1 MVLTYSPRTSSLETE
16 RVYTPDLRRLHF
28 YDRGVGIP
36 LREEGVWQVYRGVV
50 QLSELLVNGDEI
62 LLGWL
67 QASGFL
73 GLGLTPLQLET
84 YHAKALSDVCLHW
97 YSHTEI
103 QEHPKL
109 TDLVLQQTLQ
119 RLRQTERLLAIAGL
133 KRVDER
139 LMALLSLLAQEMGEP
154 TAEGIRLSV
163 RLTHQALANAIGT
176 TRVTVTRLIGDL
188 QTQQIIH
195 FDDDRHLIIYHNLH
209 PSL

>member
-1 MVLTYSPRTSSLETE
+1 MVLTYPPPTISLETE
-16 RVYTPDLRRLHF
+16 KVYTPDLRRLHF
-28 YDRGVGIP
+28 FDRGVGIP
-36 LREEGVWQVYRGVV
+36 LKEEGVWQVYRGVV
-50 QLSELLVNGDEI
+50 QLSESLVNGDEI

-67 QASGFL
+67 QVSGFL
-73 GLGLTPLQLET
+73 GLGLTPLQMET
-84 YHAKALSDVCLHW
+84 YQAKALSDVYLRW
-97 YSHTEI
+97 YSLKEI

-139 LMALLSLLAQEMGEP
+139 LIALFRLLAQEMGEP
-154 TAEGIRLSV
+154 MAEGIRLSV

-188 QTQQIIH
+188 QAQQVIH
-195 FDDDRHLIIYHNLH
+195 FDGDRHLVLH
-209 PSL
+209 TQRFKG

>member
-1 MVLTYSPRTSSLETE
+1 MVLTYPPPTISLETE
-16 RVYTPDLRRLHF
+16 KVYTPDLRRLHF
-28 YDRGVGIP
+28 FDRGVGIP
-36 LREEGVWQVYRGVV
+36 LKEEGVWQVYRGVV
-50 QLSELLVNGDEI
+50 QLSESLVNGDEI

-73 GLGLTPLQLET
+73 GLGLTPLQMET
-84 YHAKALSDVCLHW
+84 YQAKALSDVYLRW
-97 YSHTEI
+97 YSLKEI

-139 LMALLSLLAQEMGEP
+139 LIALFRLLAQEMGEP

-188 QTQQIIH
+188 QTQQVIH
-195 FDDDRHLIIYHNLH
+195 FDGDRHLVLH
-209 PSL
+209 TQRFKG